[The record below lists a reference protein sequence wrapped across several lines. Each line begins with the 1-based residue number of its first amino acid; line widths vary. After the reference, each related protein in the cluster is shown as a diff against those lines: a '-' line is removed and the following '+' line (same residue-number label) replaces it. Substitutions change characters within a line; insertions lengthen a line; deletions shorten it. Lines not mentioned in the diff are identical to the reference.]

1 MVTKEKEQSFNE
13 LIKKSYYS
21 INKNQY
27 AKAISFAKQA
37 NKLNPENELPLKLII
52 LCYKKLGRFQE
63 AEKYQSIKDDLPYI
77 PGYWTDRAKSFQE
90 TKAYLE
96 NNWNASTLK
105 KLAYSYDDRS
115 KYKLAL
121 DYYLE
126 AYKLDKKDSDLL
138 IKIGK
143 LYKKPF
149 FKFEEAN
156 KYFTEA
162 FLLNP
167 KDEILEKRIFALY
180 QKTYKHE
187 NGIDFYRKACRR
199 YPHKVEL
206 LKRLAFLYLLDN
218 NIKSALQCYKKI
230 LKDEQ
235 FLDSETISQINS
247 FFWESKMYS
256 GGFDFYMS
264 LSKQS
269 PEDSDL
275 IFQLAYWSIYIR
287 QDVKALEFFLKYY
300 DSQIK
305 ETPEYP
311 LRSIKDKLPILYRA
325 YCDLE
330 SKFLPDGILM
340 FQEIEKYIEDLKAK
354 IYIKSYIAKLYYKAE
369 RYEECVILIQSI
381 LWEKDIPAI
390 FHHASNHPIYTLR
403 KAYSKLKKNQESI
416 NLHKDYLKRT
426 AKHFKLEIVLSLGDI
441 YFENGEYKKA
451 FNYYQQALKLEY
463 ANADQK
469 GLFDEESRS
478 MDETAKSLISLVD
491 NWYEKKGFYFSYAT
505 YFIKKGL
512 KLKTEDERFIE
523 YFEKINNYS
532 RGYRFNSYQT
542 AFYAYENILE
552 DAEDNSRKFILAKL
566 KNKFHKNKEAIYDL
580 EDILKDTKINTC
592 KFVLAKLKKRFSEN
606 KEFNEELNGIL
617 KDAEAFDSKFII
629 DSKNRLYKNKG
640 VIKDLEDFF
649 KDVEVNTCKFLLAE
663 LKIRFHKNKKV
674 IGDLENIL
682 KEAPTLKN
690 KNDVLKLLGEI
701 YREIGNHAEA
711 TKYLKEYQE
720 LSGDDSYED
729 FFLLNEKNQ
738 ESVYNREYEIFL
750 NTSFAH
756 GLNYNEQN
764 SLKGIAYEETTG
776 QSEEAVIYII
786 YLIDSLKKDIK
797 EKRFKKSEIFSILTL
812 ITFLYQR
819 LFLLG
824 KNLKMDSKKWEAYL
838 LKTSEKYPDRSYLLE
853 NKRIK
858 KIIKDVKEA
867 EKNWK
872 QYFLELSKKHPNE
885 LFNFQKQQ
893 IEVHE
898 QASRR
903 MQEAEKKL
911 RSTFPNFDKLDS
923 GSKELL
929 VSGEYIYKTL
939 DASPKDSDYSS
950 VVAHYGRAIEN
961 ELEKR
966 LGLKGTLGE
975 KQHKLITLLKDY
987 HTRKIDHKAEI
998 LNKVNKKDLERD
1010 IFSAAFLANGSFNE
1024 PGKIS
1029 ETKFYTQISNERN
1042 AANHSGKDSFF
1053 DRARADKVIEDMTD
1067 YLKEW
1072 TEVNFEIL

>member
-1 MVTKEKEQSFNE
+1 MLTEKEKINFNE
-13 LIKKSYYS
+13 LINNALNSFK
-21 INKNQY
+21 NKQY
-27 AKAISFAKQA
+27 TKAIKYAKQA
-37 NKLNPENELPLKLII
+37 IKLYPEEKISYEIIIHCYQALGQYRLVPKYETLMEDLSLPK
-52 LCYKKLGRFQE
+52 
-63 AEKYQSIKDDLPYI
+63 
-77 PGYWTDRAKSFQE
+77 GYWKDRAKSFKDIEIQ
-90 TKAYLE
+90 LIE
-96 NNWNASTLK
+96 NRNPK
-105 KLAYSYDDRS
+105 KLIQLANGYADRD
-115 KYKLAL
+115 KHKLAL
-121 DYYLE
+121 EYYLE
-126 AYKLDKKDSDLL
+126 AYKLDKKDSILL

-143 LYKKPF
+143 LYEGHF
-149 FKFEEAN
+149 FESDKAN
-156 KYFTEA
+156 RYFTEA

-167 KDEILEKRIFALY
+167 KEETLEEDIFAFFLKTCKY
-180 QKTYKHE
+180 EKGIAFYIKAYRSYPQKV
-187 NGIDFYRKACRR
+187 A
-199 YPHKVEL
+199 L
-206 LKRLAFLYLLDN
+206 LKRVAFLYLLDN
-218 NIKSALQCYKKI
+218 NIKSALQYYKKI
-230 LKDEQ
+230 LKEEQ
-235 FLDSETISQINS
+235 FFDSYTVSQINS

-256 GGFDFYMS
+256 ESLDFYKS

-269 PEDSDL
+269 PENSDL
-275 IFQLAYWSIYIR
+275 VFQLAYWSIYIR
-287 QDVKALEFFLKYY
+287 EDAKALDYFLKYY
-300 DSQIK
+300 NSQIK
-305 ETPEYP
+305 EELANP
-311 LRSIKDKLPILYRA
+311 LKDKLPILYQV

-330 SKFLPDGILM
+330 SKFLPDGIFM
-340 FQEIEKYIEDLKAK
+340 FQEIEKYIKDSDAK
-354 IYIKSYIAKLYYKAE
+354 IYIKSFIGKLYYKAE
-369 RYEECVILIQSI
+369 NYEECIKLIQSI
-381 LWEKDIPAI
+381 LFEKYISAI
-390 FHHASNHPIYTLR
+390 FHHESGHPIFTLR

-416 NLHKDYLKRT
+416 DFHEDYLKRT
-426 AKHFKLEIVLSLGDI
+426 KKYFKSEIIISLGDI
-441 YFENGEYKKA
+441 YFENEEYKKA

-512 KLKTEDERFIE
+512 KLKSEDERFIY

-552 DAEDNSRKFILAKL
+552 DAADNSRKFILAKL
-566 KNKFHKNKEAIYDL
+566 KNKFHKNKEAIDDL
-580 EDILKDTKINTC
+580 ET
-592 KFVLAKLKKRFSEN
+592 
-606 KEFNEELNGIL
+606 
-617 KDAEAFDSKFII
+617 
-629 DSKNRLYKNKG
+629 
-640 VIKDLEDFF
+640 
-649 KDVEVNTCKFLLAE
+649 
-663 LKIRFHKNKKV
+663 
-674 IGDLENIL
+674 L
-682 KEAPTLKN
+682 KENPTLKN
-690 KNDVLKLLGEI
+690 KSDVLKLLGEI

-711 TKYLKEYQE
+711 TKYFKEYQE

-729 FFLLNEKNQ
+729 FFLLDEKHQ

-824 KNLKMDSKKWEAYL
+824 KNLKMNAKKWEAYL

-903 MQEAEKKL
+903 MEEAEKKL
-911 RSTFPNFDKLDS
+911 KTRFSNFDNLDL

-929 VSGEYIYKTL
+929 ISGEYIYKTL
-939 DASPKDSDYSS
+939 DASPKESDYSS

-961 ELEKR
+961 ELEKK
-966 LGLKGTLGE
+966 LGLEGMLGP
-975 KQHKLITLLKDY
+975 KQNLLIDRILEINKQDSELLKF
-987 HTRKIDHKAEI
+987 ID
-998 LNKVNKKDLERD
+998 KKELLKWN
-1010 IFSAAFLANGSFNE
+1010 IFSKEYLGYSLNPAKNLNRDDKLLRNKNDFFD
-1024 PGKIS
+1024 KIR
-1029 ETKFYTQISNERN
+1029 NPRN
-1042 AANHSGKDSFF
+1042 AASHSGIDSFF
-1053 DRARADKVIEDMTD
+1053 NRTRADKVIKDMTD
-1067 YLKEW
+1067 FLLQW
-1072 TEVNFEIL
+1072 TEVKFKTPENSASSN